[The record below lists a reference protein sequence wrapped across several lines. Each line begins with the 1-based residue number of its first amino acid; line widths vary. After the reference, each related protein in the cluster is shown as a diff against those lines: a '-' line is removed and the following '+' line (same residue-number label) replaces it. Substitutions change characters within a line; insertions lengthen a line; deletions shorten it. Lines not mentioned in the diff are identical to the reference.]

1 MKNLPKKKFL
11 FLSIFFLSFLQVQ
24 AWEVHTYESGHSFR
38 WESSY
43 GDLYIDSVHGDDAEV
58 DTFRIPS
65 FSGEAPWVS
74 TASGTHGL
82 YILEKNRPIAIGDS
96 VFADLKWLEKIYL
109 YNPIPPTLGSGVF
122 GNDTDTE
129 DIKVYVPEGRA
140 GEYRQESGWDAFTYP
155 DLVLTGITLES
166 TDFDGNQTDS
176 IAIKKNEVF
185 TFSVNLSPPD
195 AIGDVAVNAAVSD
208 ILSNVRYS
216 DGKLTGTGTGVGT
229 ASIEISSG
237 DVKAIAKVTVTD
249 TDTDTD
255 TDASLSNDTT
265 LQKLKVTHGDE
276 VPLEVTPEFQK
287 DIFVYEV
294 RVPSSVD
301 TIYVDP
307 VTSYE
312 GQNILSGRGHKSIPK
327 SGRDTIEIKVSA
339 ASGDTGVYKLRVY
352 RLSGDATLQS
362 IKITGKDGIPHDD
375 TFFNESGDTAS
386 VSLGGE
392 VDTIIIKAT
401 PNDTTAKVILF
412 RDGKQL
418 NTDTVAFIA
427 DANTIEIRVTAE
439 DTAIRATYILEITR
453 NPSSDADLSSLCLEP
468 NDTILKDSGE
478 VYQKNVPYK
487 DSTVTVVATAHP
499 KASIQVWVLN
509 PAYPEFSE
517 STSPDDPD
525 APKTSKVYST
535 IKLSVGDNPIRIE
548 VTAEDDTPATY
559 TLNITRAAADTV
571 STLDT
576 LAVTPGVLTPAFHPD
591 STDYRVSVN
600 DTVTRI
606 KITSSLSKPELST
619 YKHTPNGEE
628 QLLNTGEN
636 VFTITVASEAGT
648 ETEYKITVTREKSQ
662 VATLDNITLSA
673 GTLIPAFNKE
683 TKDYTAQ
690 VPDSVASI
698 RVNAKATHGSATVAG
713 EGEYILTGTNTIPLR
728 VTAAD
733 TTKREVYIIT
743 VLWSKS
749 TDASLQTVKV
759 TPSGSPTRELH
770 PDELVDVID
779 VPIEVDSVTIEATAT
794 HVLAKV
800 EGAGKYPL
808 ALGLN
813 RLPLKVTAHAGN
825 DTTYQ
830 VLVDRASTSSD
841 ATLSALEVQNAV
853 LSPAFHKDTL
863 IYSATVPHSVLLV
876 KVIPTARH
884 PKATVKGGDYHLNV
898 GPNTIPVKVT
908 AENGTTLR
916 TYTLHITR
924 QSNISWSIDNSVLTV
939 WGTGAIDDYPITFIK
954 DGDGAVTGIDV
965 RAPWYAGKAQV
976 ESAMIEAGITHIGVG
991 AFSGFDFLAS
1001 VSIPATVSTIGNL
1014 VFAYNPLL
1022 ESVTNHATT
1031 PQVIN
1036 PDVFHN
1042 IDLAN
1047 AELLVY
1053 EGAKSAYEVA
1063 PVWSDFGTITGIL
1076 STAFS
1081 GPLREFSVN
1090 YSQGKLRINT
1100 PSSEY
1105 ISLYTVNGNLIY
1117 SGKKLPGE
1125 VTVHL
1130 NIQKGIIIVKGSTGW
1145 SRKVINY

>member
-1 MKNLPKKKFL
+1 MKNFL
-11 FLSIFFLSFLQVQ
+11 FLPFFFLSFLQTQAYDWNFYPNENDATFKWTCDEDTLFINSVQ
-24 AWEVHTYESGHSFR
+24 ESD
-38 WESSY
+38 E
-43 GDLYIDSVHGDDAEV
+43 
-58 DTFRIPS
+58 DTFRIHS
-65 FSGEAPWVS
+65 FSGQAPWIED
-74 TASGTHGL
+74 GL
-82 YILEKNRPIAIGDS
+82 HLDIQYLRILENFRPIAIGDS
-96 VFADLKWLEKIYL
+96 VFADLSRLSEIHL
-109 YNPIPPTLGSGVF
+109 DNPIPPTLGSGVF
-122 GNDTDTE
+122 WSDPEVDIV
-129 DIKVYVPEGRA
+129 DIKVYVPEGVA
-140 GEYRQESGWDAFTYP
+140 GDYIEKSGWDAFTYP
-155 DLVLTGITLES
+155 ALALKDITMENTDVEDNEDDATALNDLLVRYHG
-166 TDFDGNQTDS
+166 
-176 IAIKKNEVF
+176 
-185 TFSVNLSPPD
+185 
-195 AIGDVAVNAAVSD
+195 SD
-208 ILSNVRYS
+208 ILLDPRFHKDTLNYNVRIPSAADTIY
-216 DGKLTGTGTGVGT
+216 V
-229 ASIEISSG
+229 
-237 DVKAIAKVTVTD
+237 VTVSSFAGQGVSAADQGPKFIPKSVRD
-249 TDTDTD
+249 TTFQVEVCDNNGSVPNRTYRLNVYR
-255 TDASLSNDTT
+255 LSNDTSLHLT
-265 LQKLKVTHGDE
+265 IKTKTGDDISKKLGKEDGST
-276 VPLEVTPEFQK
+276 
-287 DIFVYEV
+287 
-294 RVPSSVD
+294 D
-301 TIYVDP
+301 TIRVD
-307 VTSYE
+307 
-312 GQNILSGRGHKSIPK
+312 NAI
-327 SGRDTIEIKVSA
+327 
-339 ASGDTGVYKLRVY
+339 
-352 RLSGDATLQS
+352 
-362 IKITGKDGIPHDD
+362 
-375 TFFNESGDTAS
+375 
-386 VSLGGE
+386 
-392 VDTIIIKAT
+392 DTIIIAAN
-401 PNDTTAKVILF
+401 PIDTAANAILF
-412 RDGKQL
+412 RDDMQRMSP
-418 NTDTVAFIA
+418 DTVALKTG
-427 DANTIEIRVTAE
+427 DNTITIQVTAE
-439 DTAIRATYILEITR
+439 DTAVTATHTLRVTR
-453 NPSSDADLSSLCLEP
+453 KLNSDSDLSFLCLEP
-468 NDTILKDSGE
+468 NDTIRFNTDKKKYE
-478 VYQKNVPYK
+478 KQVPYK
-487 DSTVTVVATAHP
+487 NSTVTVVATAHS
-499 KASIQVWVLN
+499 KATVQVWVLN
-509 PAYPEFSE
+509 PTSTYPEFSA

-525 APKTSKVYST
+525 APKTSKVSSI
-535 IKLSVGDNPIRIE
+535 IKLSVGDNLIKID
-548 VTAEDDTPATY
+548 VTAEDSTQASHI
-559 TLNITRAAADTV
+559 LNIIRTAADSV
-571 STLDT
+571 STLSN
-576 LAVTPGVLTPAFHPD
+576 LEVHPGVLEPAFDSD
-591 STDYRVSVN
+591 STDYRVSVP

-606 KITSSLSKPELST
+606 KITSSLSNPELST

-648 ETEYKITVTREKSQ
+648 ETEYKITVIREKSK
-662 VATLDNITLSA
+662 VTTLDNITLST
-673 GTLIPAFNKE
+673 GTLTPAFNKD
-683 TKDYTAQ
+683 TKHYTVQ

-698 RVNAKATHGSATVAG
+698 RVNAKATHDSATVAG
-713 EGEYILTGTNTIPLR
+713 EGEHILQTGHIISLI

-733 TTKREVYIIT
+733 TTTKEVYTIT

-749 TDASLQTVKV
+749 TDASLQSVKV
-759 TPSGSPTRELH
+759 TASEFTRDLH
-770 PDELVDVID
+770 PDYLVNVID
-779 VPIEVDSVTIEATAT
+779 VPIEVDSVTVEATAT

-800 EGAGKYPL
+800 EGTGKYPL

-898 GPNTIPVKVT
+898 GQNTIPVKVT
-908 AENGTTLR
+908 AENGTLR

-965 RAPWYAGKAQV
+965 RAPWYAEKAQV

-1053 EGAKSAYEVA
+1053 EGAKSAYEAA
-1063 PVWSDFGTITGIL
+1063 PVWSDFGTITGML

-1100 PSSEY
+1100 PATEY

>member
-1 MKNLPKKKFL
+1 MT
-11 FLSIFFLSFLQVQ
+11 V
-24 AWEVHTYESGHSFR
+24 
-38 WESSY
+38 
-43 GDLYIDSVHGDDAEV
+43 
-58 DTFRIPS
+58 
-65 FSGEAPWVS
+65 
-74 TASGTHGL
+74 TA
-82 YILEKNRPIAIGDS
+82 K
-96 VFADLKWLEKIYL
+96 
-109 YNPIPPTLGSGVF
+109 
-122 GNDTDTE
+122 
-129 DIKVYVPEGRA
+129 
-140 GEYRQESGWDAFTYP
+140 
-155 DLVLTGITLES
+155 
-166 TDFDGNQTDS
+166 
-176 IAIKKNEVF
+176 
-185 TFSVNLSPPD
+185 
-195 AIGDVAVNAAVSD
+195 VAVQTND
-208 ILSNVRYS
+208 
-216 DGKLTGTGTGVGT
+216 
-229 ASIEISSG
+229 
-237 DVKAIAKVTVTD
+237 
-249 TDTDTD
+249 
-255 TDASLSNDTT
+255 DTT
-265 LQKLKVTHGDE
+265 LNKIRVTYGDSE
-276 VPLEVTPEFQK
+276 TPLPVTPAFRK
-287 DIFVYEV
+287 DLFDYEV
-294 RVPSSVD
+294 HVPSTVD
-301 TIYVDP
+301 IIYVDP
-307 VTSYE
+307 VTSHE
-312 GQNILSGRGHKSIPK
+312 GQTALPRGHQSIPE
-327 SGRDTIEIKVSA
+327 SGRDTIEIKVTA
-339 ASGDTGVYKLRVY
+339 ASEDTGVYRLHVY

-362 IKITGKDGIPHDD
+362 IEITEKDGKPLDD
-375 TFFNESGDTAS
+375 PTFNESRDTAN
-386 VSLGGE
+386 VSLSDE

-401 PNDTTAKVILF
+401 PTDTTSKVILF
-412 RDGKQL
+412 HDGKQL
-418 NTDTVAFIA
+418 NTDTVALMA
-427 DANTIEIRVTAE
+427 GNNAVEIRVTAE
-439 DTAIRATYILEITR
+439 DTAITATCILEIGR
-453 NPSSDADLSSLCLEP
+453 NPSPDAEIYSLCID
-468 NDTILKDSGE
+468 NDTILPDSITGG
-478 VYQKNVPYK
+478 YQKNVPYK

-499 KASIQVWVLN
+499 KADIQVWVLN
-509 PAYPEFSE
+509 PASPEFSA

-525 APKTSKVYST
+525 ALKTSKVYST
-535 IKLSVGDNPIRIE
+535 VKLSVGDNQIRIE
-548 VTAEDDTPATY
+548 VTPEIGGTPEIY
-559 TLNITRAAADTV
+559 LLNIARGSASTV

-606 KITSSLSKPELST
+606 KITSSLSDSLLST

-636 VFTITVASEAGT
+636 VFTITVVSEAGT

-673 GTLIPAFNKE
+673 GTLTPAFD
-683 TKDYTAQ
+683 KDTYHYTAQ

-713 EGEYILTGTNTIPLR
+713 EREYILQTGENFIPLI

-733 TTKREVYIIT
+733 TTATKLYRIT
-743 VLWSKS
+743 VLWSQS

-759 TPSGSPTRELH
+759 TPSGSSPVELH
-770 PDELVDVID
+770 PDKLVDVID

-794 HVLAKV
+794 HVFAKV

-841 ATLSALEVQNAV
+841 ATLSALVVQNAV

-863 IYSATVPHSVLLV
+863 TYSATVPHSVLLV

-898 GPNTIPVKVT
+898 GQNTIPVKVT

-939 WGTGAIDDYPITFIK
+939 WGTGVIDDYPITFIK
-954 DGDGAVTGIDV
+954 DDDGAVTGIDV
-965 RAPWYAGKAQV
+965 RTPWYAGKAPV

-1053 EGAKSAYEVA
+1053 EGAKSAYEAA

-1100 PSSEY
+1100 PDSEY
-1105 ISLYTVNGNLIY
+1105 ISLYTVNGNLVY